1 MKPRSKYGQEV
12 ISSGLRSNTEM
23 LSDKEKA
30 DAILKRWSMGEFSDL
45 ITTTIGSDIGAT
57 KHDND
62 KTNYCYMS
70 SIFLEEVNKVLTFGA
85 KKYEAHNWRK
95 GFIWSRP
102 LSACFRHL
110 YAFMRGEDRDPE
122 TGLLH
127 LAHAACCIMFLVE
140 FYVTK
145 KGVDDRYKIEDEEGK
160 RLSDLLEREQK

>member
-1 MKPRSKYGQEV
+1 MKPRSKYGQEI
-12 ISSGLRSNTEM
+12 ISSGLRPTART
-23 LSDKEKA
+23 LSDQKRTSE
-30 DAILKRWSMGEFSDL
+30 ILKRWKMRELQTDNESD
-45 ITTTIGSDIGAT
+45 TGGT
-57 KHDND
+57 KHDDD

-70 SIFLEEVNKVLTFGA
+70 PIFLEEVNKVLTFGA
-85 KKYEAHNWRK
+85 KKYEAHNWRG

-110 YAFMRGEDRDPE
+110 YSFMRGEDRDPE

-145 KGVDDRYKIEDEEGK
+145 KGVDDRYKIEDDEGK
-160 RLSDLLEREQK
+160 RLSDLLERE